1 MMILILLIVD
11 IYKLILLIAEDL
23 IILKNNHQ
31 GWFWMMGVKGVII
44 FVTILID
51 VYNNICFLIYQI
63 NYFVF
68 YVCFLFTKIIFMS
81 YLILKLV
88 ILFFFEGFYWII
100 FYYFPNSNF
109 WTLIIAIQTVKL
121 QTWDF
126 FILTLLKGS
135 FQFQDP

>member
-1 MMILILLIVD
+1 MMILILLIVA
-11 IYKLILLIAEDL
+11 IYKLILLIVEDL
-23 IILKNNHQ
+23 IILKYNHQ

-51 VYNNICFLIYQI
+51 VYNNIYFLIYQI
-63 NYFVF
+63 NYFVV
-68 YVCFLFTKIIFMS
+68 YVCFLFTKLIFMS

-126 FILTLLKGS
+126 FILTLLKDS